1 MQPRV
6 AMIIATLYPS
16 IPRKTVAA
24 SERHGP
30 AALKLAQVIQFTA
43 QYFGPVHKRL
53 GLTDGFS
60 NMESS
65 LPPKARQANTRRL
78 LRTAFLIYGIMVV
91 GLLGFFIAFPGN
103 TTHGT
108 GTQGESAPLQTAAKA
123 VRYEGVIANWNRY
136 RNRDSRA
143 DAR

>member
-1 MQPRV
+1 
-6 AMIIATLYPS
+6 
-16 IPRKTVAA
+16 
-24 SERHGP
+24 
-30 AALKLAQVIQFTA
+30 
-43 QYFGPVHKRL
+43 
-53 GLTDGFS
+53 
-60 NMESS
+60 MESS

-91 GLLGFFIAFPGN
+91 GLLGFLIAFPDN

-108 GTQGESAPLQTAAKA
+108 GTQGEGAPLQTAAKA